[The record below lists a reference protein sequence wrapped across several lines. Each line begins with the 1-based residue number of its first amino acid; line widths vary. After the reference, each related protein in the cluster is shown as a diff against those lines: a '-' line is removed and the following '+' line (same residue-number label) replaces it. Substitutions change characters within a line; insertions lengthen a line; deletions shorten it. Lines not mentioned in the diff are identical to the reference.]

1 MNIIRIIYIIFYYF
15 YITVP
20 SKSMNINPLF
30 FLSLI
35 YLYITKIKMNE
46 QIVLTIISILLCSVL
61 FVLLFSRLY
70 VDNIEEEDV
79 SLPKICM

>member
-1 MNIIRIIYIIFYYF
+1 
-15 YITVP
+15 
-20 SKSMNINPLF
+20 MNINPFLF

-46 QIVLTIISILLCSVL
+46 QIVLSIISILLCSVL

-70 VDNIEEEDV
+70 VDNIEEKDDV
-79 SLPKICM
+79 SLPKICNVEFN